1 MKIFLIGMPGS
12 GKSTVGKLLAKRM
25 ELPFVDLDTEIETRE
40 GKPVK
45 EIFSTNGED
54 YFRRAESSALK
65 ALASS
70 DKNFVMATGGGAPC
84 FHDGI
89 TVINKAGLTIFLD
102 TPIDVIVT
110 RVEKDTNRPLLL
122 TENASDLKKKLQG
135 IREHRLQY
143 YQQAKISVPES
154 EVETVLTNIKMLLQ
168 Q

>member
-12 GKSTVGKLLAKRM
+12 GKSTVGKLLAQRM
-25 ELPFVDLDTEIETRE
+25 ELPFVDLDTEIETLE

-45 EIFSTNGED
+45 EIFSNNGED
-54 YFRRAESSALK
+54 YFRTVESKALK
-65 ALASS
+65 AWALS

-84 FHDGI
+84 FHSGI
-89 TVINKAGLTIFLD
+89 TIINKAGLSIFLD

-122 TENASDLKKKLQG
+122 TENTAELKKKLQG

-154 EVETVLTNIKMLLQ
+154 NVETVLTNIKMLLQ